1 VTKYA
6 SVVVTTPIGQQPSSY
21 RQRSLP
27 VPPDALDLLLV
38 RHGQSEAYVQGQPFA
53 LVDGHG
59 DPPLSELGHEQATR
73 VCDRLAD
80 AGIDAIYE
88 TTLRRT
94 GQTAAPLAERLG
106 LTPEVEPD
114 LRVVYLGVWE
124 GGLYRKMV
132 ADFHPIA
139 QRMFAEERWD
149 VIPGAES
156 LVSFDG
162 RVRGAIGR
170 IAAAHSGQRVAVFT
184 HGGVIGQALALAT
197 GSRPFAFN
205 AADNAS
211 ISRVVVTSRQWYIR
225 TFNDTAHLDG
235 ARQL

>member
-1 VTKYA
+1 
-6 SVVVTTPIGQQPSSY
+6 
-21 RQRSLP
+21 
-27 VPPDALDLLLV
+27 LLLV
-38 RHGQSEAYVQGQPFA
+38 RHGQSEAYVEGRPFP

-59 DPPLSELGHEQATR
+59 DPPLSELGREQALQ
-73 VCDRLAD
+73 VCERLAA
-80 AGIDAIYE
+80 AGIDAIYV
-88 TTLRRT
+88 TTLCRT
-94 GQTAAPLAERLG
+94 SQTAAPLAERLG
-106 LTPEVEPD
+106 LTPLVEAD
-114 LRVVYLGVWE
+114 LREVYLGEWE

-149 VIPGAES
+149 VIPGGES

-162 RVRGAIGR
+162 RVRAAIGR
-170 IAAAHSGQRVAVFT
+170 IAAAHAGQRVAVFT

-211 ISRVVVTSRQWYIR
+211 LSRVVVTASRWYIR

-235 ARQL
+235 A

>member
-1 VTKYA
+1 
-6 SVVVTTPIGQQPSSY
+6 VTTQQGEHAGAY
-21 RQRSLP
+21 RQRTFP
-27 VPPDALDLLLV
+27 VSDGALDLLLV
-38 RHGQSEAYVQGQPFA
+38 RHGQSEAYVEGKPFP

-59 DPPLSELGHEQATR
+59 DPPLSELGRSQALR
-73 VCDRLAD
+73 VRDRLAE
-80 AGIDAIYE
+80 AGIDAIYV

-94 GQTAAPLAERLG
+94 AQTAGPLAERLG
-106 LTPEVEPD
+106 LRPVVEPE
-114 LRVVYLGVWE
+114 LREVYLGAWE

-162 RVRGAIGR
+162 RVRAAIGR
-170 IAAAHSGQRVAVFT
+170 IAAEHPGQRVAVFT

-211 ISRVVVTSRQWYIR
+211 VSRVIVTSPKWYIR

-235 ARQL
+235 LTG